1 MKLYE
6 EIKKYIPFNE
16 QEEKDRGEMLR
27 FLERYPDAMYR
38 ENTLGH
44 FTASAWI
51 VNPERTKTLMVYHN
65 LYHSW
70 AWTGGHADGDT
81 DLLFTALRE
90 AREETG
96 IIHVRP
102 VLDEIFSLE
111 ILAVEGHIKHGKYV
125 SSHLHYN
132 VTYLL
137 EADETDDLKVNIS
150 ENKAVRWWNLDKAV
164 RASTEPWM
172 VENVYRKL
180 MEKTRKIGEIAE
192 ETVPGDGS

>member
-1 MKLYE
+1 
-6 EIKKYIPFNE
+6 
-16 QEEKDRGEMLR
+16 MLR

-51 VNPERTKTLMVYHN
+51 VNPDRTRTLMVYHN
-65 LYHSW
+65 LYDSW

-81 DLLFTALRE
+81 DLLSTALRE
-90 AREETG
+90 AKEETG

-111 ILAVEGHIKHGKYV
+111 ILAVEGHMKHGTYV
-125 SSHLHYN
+125 PSHLHYN

-137 EADETDDLKVNIS
+137 EADETDALTVNVH
-150 ENKAVRWWNLDKAV
+150 ENKAVRWWNLSDIAK
-164 RASTEPWM
+164 ASTEPWM
-172 VENVYRKL
+172 VEHVYRKL
-180 MEKTRKIGEIAE
+180 MEKTRKIGEIGE
-192 ETVPGDGS
+192 SPVSWNEG